1 MGGFFL
7 KSWPSVCLHG
17 CQKLKKEF
25 SFICARILLLLLK
38 ALWGFIFFQ
47 NFKVGDLS
55 RNAKLREI
63 VFTNQ
68 Q

>member
-1 MGGFFL
+1 MGGFFFIL
-7 KSWPSVCLHG
+7 AFCLSTWLPK
-17 CQKLKKEF
+17 KLKKEF

-38 ALWGFIFFQ
+38 ALWGFIFL

-63 VFTNQ
+63 VFTHQ